1 MLRISLRT
9 LRAHARRFTST
20 VVAVAIG
27 IAFLAG
33 VLVMVATFQKNFDDM
48 FATGTAGTAAAVRSS
63 SSIDLGFGDAARGEI
78 DAALGD
84 VVAGVDGVAA
94 VAPVRTGTA
103 QIEGADGEIIGGGGP
118 PQVGSEWITVPE
130 LNPWKITDG
139 RAPEAPEEV
148 VIDRASARQGDLRVG
163 DTTRVFTPEPLEVTV
178 VGVATYGTADSSGPL
193 TQALFSEEGAVAH
206 LGGTPGTVDSFL
218 VAADPGMGQDQVTA
232 AISRALPDDVEAIT
246 GAALTEESQQIGRD
260 FVSVLRPAL
269 LAFALIA
276 LIVGAFSIYN
286 TFAIVVAQRTRD
298 AALLRALGASR
309 RQVIGSTLIEAVIV
323 GLVGSAIGL
332 LAGMGLAAGMSALMA
347 GFTNMSSSALVVS
360 AGTVATALAVG
371 TGVTVVSALLP
382 ARRASRVAPVA
393 ALRDMA
399 VDGGRVGRV
408 RTAVGLVILAVGA
421 ALGISAV
428 ATDSSSTT
436 AAGGG
441 AALLLLAAIVLAPGA
456 AGPLVRLVG
465 APLARLR
472 GVTGLMARRNAVRNP
487 RRTGSTATALI
498 IGVAV
503 VGLFTVVASS
513 VRASL
518 DTIIDEQIAGDV
530 VVSGPDVD
538 GFVGLAPSLQERLA
552 DLPET
557 AAAVGIGGMPATIAG
572 EDDFL
577 GFANAAGLDQ
587 VIDLDVTQGDPA
599 DLGAGQIAVSQGYAD
614 DHGLALGDTVP
625 VGYIDGQSEELT
637 VGLVYETTTLAGS
650 YFVDITTLAPHAP
663 QLGPNQMLLKA
674 APGVS
679 AEQLDAAAQEAA
691 ADWPGSTIETRAEFA
706 ETQGRSVDQMLLLI
720 YVLLGLSIGIALMG
734 IANTISLSTLERR
747 HELGLLRAVG
757 QTRRQVRSM
766 VRWEAIMVSSLG
778 TLVGLAVGVAGAWM
792 VISAAGSDFDQVA
805 VPVPTL
811 AVIALVG
818 AAAGVLASARPAA
831 RAARTDVLTA
841 IASA

>member
-1 MLRISLRT
+1 MLRISLRS

-20 VVAVAIG
+20 VLAVAIG

-33 VLVMVATFQKNFDDM
+33 VMVMVATFQRNFDDM

-63 SSIDLGFGDAARGEI
+63 TSIDLGFGESARGEI
-78 DAALGD
+78 DADLGD
-84 VVAGVDGVAA
+84 VIAGVEGVAA

-118 PQVGSEWITVPE
+118 PQVGSEWIAVPE
-130 LNPWKITDG
+130 LNPWELPDG
-139 RAPEAPEEV
+139 RAPEGPEEV

-178 VGVATYGTADSSGPL
+178 VGVATYGAADSSGPL
-193 TQALFSEEGAVAH
+193 TQALFSAEGAVAH
-206 LGGTPGTVDSFL
+206 LGGTPGTVDGFL
-218 VAADPGMGQDQVTA
+218 VAADPGVGQEQVTA
-232 AISRALPDDVEAIT
+232 AIGRALPDGAEAVT
-246 GAALTEESQQIGRD
+246 GAALTEENQEIGRD
-260 FVSVLRPAL
+260 FMSVLRPAL

-309 RQVIGSTLIEAVIV
+309 RQVIGSTLIEAIVV
-323 GLVGSAIGL
+323 GLIGSVIGL
-332 LAGMGLAAGMSALMA
+332 TAGIGLAAGMSALMA
-347 GFTNMSSSALVVS
+347 GFTNMSSSTLVVS
-360 AGTVATALAVG
+360 AGTVAIALGVG
-371 TGVTVVSALLP
+371 TGVTVMSALLP
-382 ARRASRVAPVA
+382 ARRASKVAPVA
-393 ALRDMA
+393 ALREAA
-399 VDGGRVGRV
+399 VDGGRVGRI
-408 RTAVGLVILAVGA
+408 RTGIGLALLAVGA
-421 ALGISAV
+421 VVGVSAV
-428 ATDSSSTT
+428 TSDDTSTT

-456 AGPLVRLVG
+456 SGPLARVVG
-465 APLARLR
+465 APLGRLR
-472 GVTGLMARRNAVRNP
+472 GVTGVMARRNAVRNP

-503 VGLFTVVASS
+503 VGLFTVIAAS
-513 VRASL
+513 VQASL

-538 GFVGLAPSLQERLA
+538 GFVGLAPSLQQRLA

-557 AAAVGIGGMPATIAG
+557 AAAAGIGGMPARIDG

-577 GFANAAGLDQ
+577 GFADAADLDQ

-599 DLGAGQIAVSQGYAD
+599 DLGVGSIAVSQGYAE
-614 DHGLALGDTVP
+614 DHGLALGDAVP
-625 VGYIDGQSEELT
+625 VGYVDGQAEELT
-637 VGLVYETTTLAGS
+637 VGLVYGTTTLAGP
-650 YFVDITTLAPHAP
+650 YFVDIATLTPHVP
-663 QLGPNQMLLKA
+663 QVGPTQMLLKA

-679 AEQLDAAAQEAA
+679 AEQLDAAAQAA
-691 ADWPGSTIETRAEFA
+691 ASDWPGSTIETRAEFA

-734 IANTISLSTLERR
+734 IANTISLATIERR

-757 QTRRQVRSM
+757 QTRSQVRSM

-778 TLVGLAVGVAGAWM
+778 TIVGLAVGVAGAWM
-792 VISAAGSDFDQVA
+792 VISAAGSDFDELA

-841 IASA
+841 IAAG

>member
-1 MLRISLRT
+1 MLRIALRT

-33 VLVMVATFQKNFDDM
+33 VLVLVATFQRNFDDM
-48 FATGTAGTAAAVRSS
+48 FTTGAAGTDAAVRSDS
-63 SSIDLGFGDAARGEI
+63 AIDLGFGDAARGEV
-78 DAALGD
+78 DASLAE
-84 VVAGVDGVAA
+84 VISGVDGVAQ
-94 VAPVRTGTA
+94 VAPVRSGTA
-103 QIEGADGEIIGGGGP
+103 QIEGTDGEIIGGGGP
-118 PQVGSEWITVPE
+118 PQVGSQWVAVPA
-130 LNPWKITDG
+130 LNPWRITDG
-139 RAPEAPEEV
+139 RAPAGPEEV
-148 VIDRASARQGDLRVG
+148 VIDRASSRQGDLEVG

-206 LGGTPGTVDSFL
+206 LGGTAGHVDSFL
-218 VAADPGMGQDQVTA
+218 VAAEEDVSQEQVTA
-232 AISRALPDDVEAIT
+232 AVERALPEGTEAVT
-246 GAALTEESQQIGRD
+246 GAVLTEESQQIGRD
-260 FVSVLRPAL
+260 FVGVLRPAL

-276 LIVGAFSIYN
+276 LVVGAFSIYN

-309 RQVIGSTLIEAVIV
+309 AQVIGSTLVEATVV
-323 GLVGSAIGL
+323 GLVGAALGL
-332 LAGMGLAAGMSALMA
+332 LAGIGLAAGMSALMA
-347 GFTNMSSSALVVS
+347 GFTGMSSSSLVITAV
-360 AGTVATALAVG
+360 TVATALVVG

-382 ARRASRVAPVA
+382 ARRASKVPPVA
-393 ALRDMA
+393 ALRDVA
-399 VDGGRVGRV
+399 VDGGRVGRT
-408 RTAVGLVILAVGA
+408 RTVAGLVLLAVGV
-421 ALGISAV
+421 ALGAAV
-428 ATDSSSTT
+428 VAGSSST
-436 AAGGG
+436 AVAGGG

-456 AGPLVRLVG
+456 AGPLVRVVG

-513 VRASL
+513 LQASL
-518 DTIIDEQIAGDV
+518 DRIVDEQIAGDV
-530 VVSGPDVD
+530 VVSGPEVD
-538 GFVGLAPSLQERLA
+538 GFVGLAPSLQQRLA
-552 DLPET
+552 GLPET
-557 AAAVGIGGMPATIAG
+557 GAAVGIGSMPATVDG

-577 GFANAAGLDQ
+577 NFADAAGLDR
-587 VIDLDVTQGDPA
+587 VIDLDVTRGRPA
-599 DLGAGQIAVSQGYAD
+599 ELGPGAIAVSQGYAE
-614 DHGLALGDTVP
+614 DHGLGLGDTLP
-625 VGYIDGQSEELT
+625 VRYIDGQAEDLT
-637 VGLVYETTTLAGS
+637 VGLVYETTTLAGP
-650 YFVDITTLAPHAP
+650 YFVDTATVTPHAP
-663 QLGPNQMLLKA
+663 QVGPTQMLLKA

-679 AEQLDAAAQEAA
+679 PEQLEEAAQAAA

-706 ETQGRSVDQMLLLI
+706 ETQGRSVDQMLMLI
-720 YVLLGLSIGIALMG
+720 YVLLALSIGIALMG
-734 IANTISLSTLERR
+734 IANTISLATLERR

-792 VISAAGSDFDQVA
+792 VVSAAGSDFDQVA
-805 VPVPTL
+805 VPLQPL
-811 AVIALVG
+811 ATIALIG

-841 IASA
+841 IAAG